1 MNGDIEVLKKQLEDM
16 GGILNAVLG
25 QKFECKSE
33 QTLLIIQ
40 RRMEESELLAHL
52 KTFTGLFS
60 KEDEPTVMELSNAAV
75 AFVKIKTLVE
85 AGKTDFD
92 AVTIRALI
100 KEFNVQKVKVENI
113 IVLSR
118 LNVQAAEDFQKEAIE
133 KTMSKCEAYL
143 KAFESEIADAEKKIE
158 ADIEYIELEDE
169 EPEEKVPDTKPV
181 KEKPVREKVKKE
193 RPRSEGAG
201 FVKEMLDK
209 AKKSLEGMKRKK
221 EVNTLLKEEEAK
233 HSDSGCSEIPYY
245 EESLKFTDSFIC
257 KDIPEFSVMLK
268 KDRAFFGKT
277 QNIKGGSYDNHDQ
290 SLLELMN
297 AGSDLIQ
304 FLTTDLL
311 SGEYDLK
318 PFTKEEKKAMRL
330 YFGFVCVCFEKHI
343 GKVLT
348 VKEYLGFKDYYNRL
362 ILKMLE
368 LEEKDREKY
377 YKALL
382 LAEKYVSYMEGYD
395 LKVSDDKDSIAENI
409 LSGKSLNYVGDLKL
423 ILETHVVSKEAAD
436 KLTALIESLGSF
448 EDEPA
453 REEERV
459 SFDTASDNS
468 LQDARIIVEFLSD
481 AGAVTDEAAFSG
493 RNIERAV
500 ADYLKAGNRA
510 RIGVDRNGTKSF
522 LFGLDNSI
530 SKPLDIAASEEDKE
544 FLDAASKSLSEL
556 IIRNGGKI
564 S

>member
-1 MNGDIEVLKKQLEDM
+1 M
-16 GGILNAVLG
+16 
-25 QKFECKSE
+25 
-33 QTLLIIQ
+33 
-40 RRMEESELLAHL
+40 
-52 KTFTGLFS
+52 
-60 KEDEPTVMELSNAAV
+60 P
-75 AFVKIKTLVE
+75 
-85 AGKTDFD
+85 
-92 AVTIRALI
+92 IR
-100 KEFNVQKVKVENI
+100 
-113 IVLSR
+113 
-118 LNVQAAEDFQKEAIE
+118 
-133 KTMSKCEAYL
+133 
-143 KAFESEIADAEKKIE
+143 
-158 ADIEYIELEDE
+158 
-169 EPEEKVPDTKPV
+169 
-181 KEKPVREKVKKE
+181 EKPVREKVKKE
-193 RPRSEGAG
+193 RPRSEGTG

-277 QNIKGGSYDNHDQ
+277 QNIKGGSYDNCDQ

-377 YKALL
+377 YRALL

-448 EDEPA
+448 VDEPA
-453 REEERV
+453 REEEKV
-459 SFDTASDNS
+459 SFDTVSDNS

-481 AGAVTDEAAFSG
+481 TGAVTDEAAFSG

-510 RIGVDRNGTKSF
+510 RIGIDRSGTKTF

-530 SKPLDIAASEEDKE
+530 SKPLDIAASGEDKA
-544 FLDAASKSLSEL
+544 FLDEAINALSEL